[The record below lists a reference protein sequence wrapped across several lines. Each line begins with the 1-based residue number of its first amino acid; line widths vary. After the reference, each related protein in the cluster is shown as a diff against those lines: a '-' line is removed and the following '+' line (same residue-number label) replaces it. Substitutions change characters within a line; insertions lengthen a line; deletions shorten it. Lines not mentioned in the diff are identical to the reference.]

1 LASSEVAGEIY
12 PAIADWLLTSL
23 NEGRPAGYERTMY
36 VEDGKTLAD
45 YEHG

>member
-1 LASSEVAGEIY
+1 MGEVAAEIY

-23 NEGRPAGYERTMY
+23 DDGRPAGYNRRVY
-36 VEDGKTLAD
+36 VEEGATLAD

>member
-1 LASSEVAGEIY
+1 MGEVAAEIY

-23 NEGRPAGYERTMY
+23 QQGRTDRDNRKVY
-36 VEDGKTLAD
+36 VEEGSTLAD

>member
-1 LASSEVAGEIY
+1 MGEVAAEIY

-23 NEGRPAGYERTMY
+23 DEDRPAGYDRKVY
-36 VEDGKTLAD
+36 VEEGATLAD